1 MKKMKYVLDGFIVTD
16 GDFTIRIKNFEPK
29 FQKYITFDYPE
40 YYDIHF
46 ETTDAGE
53 MNDFLEYLMVSFDVI
68 FHHYYVL
75 KYLYKM
81 VEKIKSKLFSK
92 SQKTE
97 FSECIEGNYSGTE
110 LRLLKIPDEEGK

>member
-1 MKKMKYVLDGFIVTD
+1 MKYVLEGFIITD
-16 GDFTIRIKNFEPK
+16 GDFTIRLENFPPK
-29 FQKYITFDYPE
+29 FQQYSTQKCITFDYPE
-40 YYDIHF
+40 YYNINF

-53 MNDFLEYLMVSFDVI
+53 MNDFLEYLMVSFNVV

-97 FSECIEGNYSGTE
+97 FIERIEGNYSGTE
-110 LRLLKIPDEEGK
+110 LRLLKISD

>member
-1 MKKMKYVLDGFIVTD
+1 MKYILDGRIITD
-16 GDFTIRIKNFEPK
+16 GDFTIRVENFPPE

-40 YYDIHF
+40 YYNIHF

-53 MNDFLEYLMVSFDVI
+53 MNNFLECLMVSFDVL

-81 VEKIKSKLFSK
+81 TEKIKSRLFSK

-97 FSECIEGNYSGTE
+97 FSESIEGNYSGTE
-110 LRLLKIPDEEGK
+110 LRLVKIPDKEGK